1 MDLRQIDALLNEC
14 AEADDSYLDANKSY
28 DYDCYKEQADDEDFE
43 NDGNKLNESTNYSSR
58 RVREASQSVD
68 AIYTSFDKC
77 KSQLDKAINAVLDVA
92 DSLEDILVDATA
104 VGGKIEEIIPSHIE
118 SLISKLTSI
127 AENELQTM
135 KEGDQSSIESLK
147 DLIGSIPYRDLK
159 PETKEE
165 KIAKISMRPNLSNGP
180 QSAALKREP
189 AQQNESVDKASR
201 VLNFESLREADGLG
215 EDPNAGYED
224 DFRELNAGLAGATG
238 QPYVPPIETAQAL
251 NGVDLVNGSGIA
263 AAAASD
269 EDLQNM
275 SLGDALKSDGLKY
288 DLVSNDGNDMM
299 SEFAGAQVNES
310 FANLCPKNVT
320 KLRS

>member
-43 NDGNKLNESTNYSSR
+43 DDGSKLTESTDYSGKR
-58 RVREASQSVD
+58 MREASQTVD

-135 KEGDQSSIESLK
+135 KEGGQSSIESLK

-180 QSAALKREP
+180 QSAALRREP
-189 AQQNESVDKASR
+189 AQQNESAGNASR

-263 AAAASD
+263 AAASN

-288 DLVSNDGNDMM
+288 DLVSNDGSDMM

-310 FANLCPKNVT
+310 FADLCPKNVT

>member
-28 DYDCYKEQADDEDFE
+28 SYDCYKEQADDENFDD
-43 NDGNKLNESTNYSSR
+43 DGSKLTESTDYSGKR
-58 RVREASQSVD
+58 MREASQTVD

-135 KEGDQSSIESLK
+135 KEGGQSSIESLK

-180 QSAALKREP
+180 QSAALRREP
-189 AQQNESVDKASR
+189 AQQNESASNASR

-224 DFRELNAGLAGATG
+224 DFRELNAGLAGAAG

-251 NGVDLVNGSGIA
+251 NGVDLVNGSGIV
-263 AAAASD
+263 AAASD

-288 DLVSNDGNDMM
+288 DLVSNDGGDMM

-310 FANLCPKNVT
+310 FADLCPKNVT
-320 KLRS
+320 KLKS

>member
-28 DYDCYKEQADDEDFE
+28 GYDCYKEQSDDEDFE
-43 NDGNKLNESTNYSSR
+43 DDGGKLAESTDYSGKR
-58 RVREASQSVD
+58 MREASQTVD

-135 KEGDQSSIESLK
+135 KEGGQSSIESLK

-180 QSAALKREP
+180 QSAALRREP
-189 AQQNESVDKASR
+189 AQQNESAGNASR

-263 AAAASD
+263 AAASN

-288 DLVSNDGNDMM
+288 DLVSNDGSDMM

-310 FANLCPKNVT
+310 FAELCPKNVT

>member
-43 NDGNKLNESTNYSSR
+43 DDGGKLAESTDYSGKR
-58 RVREASQSVD
+58 MREASQTVD

-135 KEGDQSSIESLK
+135 KEGGQSSIESLK

-180 QSAALKREP
+180 QSAALRREP
-189 AQQNESVDKASR
+189 AQQNESAGNASR

-263 AAAASD
+263 AAASN

-288 DLVSNDGNDMM
+288 DLVSNDGSDMM

-310 FANLCPKNVT
+310 FADLCPKNVT

>member
-28 DYDCYKEQADDEDFE
+28 SYDCYKEQADDEDIAD
-43 NDGNKLNESTNYSSR
+43 DGKLEESTSYSSR
-58 RVREASQSVD
+58 RVREASQTVD

-135 KEGDQSSIESLK
+135 KEGGQSSIESLK

-180 QSAALKREP
+180 QSAALRREP
-189 AQQNESVDKASR
+189 AQQNESVDRASR
-201 VLNFESLREADGLG
+201 VLNFESLREADGLS
-215 EDPNAGYED
+215 EDPNAGYVD

-263 AAAASD
+263 AAAD
-269 EDLQNM
+269 DNDLQSM

-288 DLVSNDGNDMM
+288 DLVSNNGSDMM

-310 FANLCPKNVT
+310 FANLCPSNVT

>member
-28 DYDCYKEQADDEDFE
+28 SYDCYKEQADDEDIAD
-43 NDGNKLNESTNYSSR
+43 DGKLEESTSYSSR
-58 RVREASQSVD
+58 RVREASQTVD

-135 KEGDQSSIESLK
+135 KEGGQSSIESLK

-180 QSAALKREP
+180 QSAALRREP
-189 AQQNESVDKASR
+189 AQQNESVDRASR
-201 VLNFESLREADGLG
+201 VLNFESLREADGLS
-215 EDPNAGYED
+215 EDPNAGYVD

-238 QPYVPPIETAQAL
+238 QLYVPPIETAQAL

-263 AAAASD
+263 AAAD
-269 EDLQNM
+269 DNDLQSM

-288 DLVSNDGNDMM
+288 DLVSNNGSDMM

-310 FANLCPKNVT
+310 FANLCPSNVT